1 MFRNEYV
8 VVRIGECNV
17 LLQQT
22 VPPFEFL
29 VKKSDLEP
37 TVASN
42 IKVGDVF
49 SGIDRGSTNPFDLVL
64 ERRGLAERQ
73 LETRSEQSD
82 FTFVPRLHAETAQE
96 AESYLQNASDS
107 AYAVIPGKTLRVAN
121 GWLVPIGRNP
131 ASLSKQ

>member
-8 VVRIGECNV
+8 VIRIGERDV

-29 VKKSDLEP
+29 VNKSDLEP

-42 IKVGDVF
+42 VNVGDVF

-64 ERRGLAERQ
+64 ERKDQAEQQ
-73 LETRSEQSD
+73 LETRSEQLD
-82 FTFVPRLHAETAQE
+82 FKFVPRFRAETPQE
-96 AESYLQNASDS
+96 AESYLRNVSHS

-121 GWLVPIGRNP
+121 GWLVPIGWVLP
-131 ASLSKQ
+131 SLSKA

>member
-8 VVRIGECNV
+8 VLRIGERDV

-22 VPPFEFL
+22 VPPLEFL
-29 VKKSDLEP
+29 VNKSDLEP

-64 ERRGLAERQ
+64 ERKDLAER
-73 LETRSEQSD
+73 LETRSEPLD
-82 FTFVPRLHAETAQE
+82 FKFVSRLHAETAQE
-96 AESYLQNASDS
+96 AESSLQEPSDS

-121 GWLVPIGRNP
+121 GWLVPIGRVP
-131 ASLSKQ
+131 ASLSQP

>member
-8 VVRIGECNV
+8 VIRIGERDV

-29 VKKSDLEP
+29 VNKSDLEP

-42 IKVGDVF
+42 IRVGDVF
-49 SGIDRGSTNPFDLVL
+49 SGIDRGCTNPFDLVL
-64 ERRGLAERQ
+64 ERKDPAERQ
-73 LETRSEQSD
+73 IETLSEQLD
-82 FTFVPRLHAETAQE
+82 FNFVPRLQAETAQE
-96 AESYLQNASDS
+96 AEFYLQNASNS

-121 GWLVPIGRNP
+121 GWLVPVGRVP
-131 ASLSKQ
+131 ASLPKA